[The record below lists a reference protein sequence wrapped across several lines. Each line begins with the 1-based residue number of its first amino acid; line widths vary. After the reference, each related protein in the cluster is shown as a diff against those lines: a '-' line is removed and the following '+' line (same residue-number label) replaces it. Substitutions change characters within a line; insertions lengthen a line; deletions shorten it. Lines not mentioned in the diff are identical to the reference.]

1 MKLRS
6 VVSGALAAITATSA
20 ASPAR
25 ALEIA
30 RITQRGYIIV
40 DEPDALTPYEG
51 RVPTGNTQD
60 TLRFVAELSQL
71 IADTPNAPR
80 GRYVAVMQTSS
91 DQGGALAF
99 YLGMSNNVRGIG
111 QRSPINNRDETF
123 NLNPFAGTAFPITGF
138 VWLNNYRLYL
148 DGFSDFGKYLI
159 CTQEFGHRWGTVVRV
174 PPQPTGRSITRSD
187 GGVEDASAAD
197 ASADASEP
205 DATVMDPDGGSLDAG
220 MDDAGDASADA
231 SADASVPMG
240 PPLLPTALLGR
251 QTAHWSYFVHSLGS
265 PMEGNNW
272 SELTPGVFR
281 AGRPTFKFHPMDLY
295 IMGLLAP
302 EDVTPTFLIAE
313 PNTMGQR
320 DRNGQPINPSSTP
333 EFGDRTISIR
343 GRRVTFGIE
352 DIIRAN
358 GPRVPAAV
366 TVAPLRAPDGGM
378 LPPPDGGAFVPREN
392 DMDVVWVL
400 LTTSDRVGDR
410 LVRDFD
416 RAVDECADGYS
427 YATDGRS
434 VLLPRVAPQPVVAD
448 AGTDA
453 SADATAEAS
462 VDAGV
467 TDGAIPDSALGFTL
481 GGGCACR
488 AAPGLPAQRDG
499 ARALSVCA
507 ALAALAC
514 VSASRRRR
522 RT

>member
-30 RITQRGYIIV
+30 RITQRGYIVV
-40 DEPDALTPYEG
+40 DEPDSITPYEG

-138 VWLNNYRLYL
+138 VWLNSYRLYL

-174 PPQPTGRSITRSD
+174 PPQPTGRTLSRAD
-187 GGVEDASAAD
+187 GGMSLPDASAED
-197 ASADASEP
+197 AGAMSD
-205 DATVMDPDGGSLDAG
+205 DGGGTDAASDDGGAMDAG
-220 MDDAGDASADA
+220 STEPEAGV
-231 SADASVPMG
+231 DASVPMG
-240 PPLLPTALLGR
+240 PPLLPTAILGR
-251 QTAHWSYFVHSLGS
+251 QVAHWSYFVHSLGS

-272 SELTPGVFR
+272 SEITPGVFR

-295 IMGLLAP
+295 IMGILAP
-302 EDVTPTFLIAE
+302 EEVTSTFLIAE

-343 GRRVTFGIE
+343 GRRVPFGIE

-366 TVAPLRAPDGGM
+366 SVEPLRAPDGGM
-378 LPPPDGGAFVPREN
+378 RAPADGGTFVPREN

-434 VLLPRVAPQPVVAD
+434 ILLPRVAPQPVAD

-453 SADATAEAS
+453 GSDASADAGTDVTTDAS
-462 VDAGV
+462 VPPDA
-467 TDGAIPDSALGFTL
+467 TIAFTL

-488 AAPGLPAQRDG
+488 TAPGLPSQRTEG
-499 ARALSVCA
+499 RALA
-507 ALAALAC
+507 ACSAIAALAC
-514 VSASRRRR
+514 VGARRRR
-522 RT
+522 RRG